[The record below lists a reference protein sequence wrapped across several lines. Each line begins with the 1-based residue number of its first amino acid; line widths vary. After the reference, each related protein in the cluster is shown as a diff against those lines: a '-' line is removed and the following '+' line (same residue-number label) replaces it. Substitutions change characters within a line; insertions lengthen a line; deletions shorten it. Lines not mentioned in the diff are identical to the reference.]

1 MTSYYGLFIVKKT
14 EGLGD
19 KRYIDFLDILL
30 TAKDDTG
37 SGLTHAEIRA
47 EVDTLMFAGKQREW
61 KHFIQMIF
69 VVTLLNDFLNRI
81 LVLSSKK
88 MIQMLNRF
96 YVW

>member
-14 EGLGD
+14 EGLGE

-47 EVDTLMFAGKQREW
+47 EVDTLMFAGKQ
-61 KHFIQMIF
+61 
-69 VVTLLNDFLNRI
+69 
-81 LVLSSKK
+81 
-88 MIQMLNRF
+88 
-96 YVW
+96 